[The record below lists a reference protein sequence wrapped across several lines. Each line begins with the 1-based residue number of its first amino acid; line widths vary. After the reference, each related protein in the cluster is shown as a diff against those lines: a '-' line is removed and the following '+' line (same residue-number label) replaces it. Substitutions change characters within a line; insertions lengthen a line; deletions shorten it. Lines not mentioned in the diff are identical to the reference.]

1 MLGIFKKTFEGLKKT
16 RKKITNAFSGLLK
29 KSYLDDEDIEKLE
42 ESLIEADI
50 SYDIVSDIIDNL
62 KIKDSSDKGWV
73 DRARKV
79 ILSKMTTENNL
90 DDINSIIMLVG
101 INGSG
106 KTTSAAKLAQYY
118 LENNEKVC
126 LVASDT
132 YRAAAVEQI
141 QIWAKK
147 IGVRL
152 VQNPNTTDSASI
164 AFDGVQSGL
173 SRGERVIIDTAGRL
187 HTSVNLM
194 KELEKISNVV
204 KKLTKEISTLM
215 VIDGNI
221 GKNSLTQIEHF
232 NNYLDIDGIIV
243 TKLDGTA
250 KGGVVLTAMSQ
261 YKIPVYFIGVG
272 ERMNDLIPFEKDIYI
287 NSILG
292 IDEE

>member
-50 SYDIVSDIIDNL
+50 SYDIVSDIIDSL

-118 LENNEKVC
+118 LENNE
-126 LVASDT
+126 
-132 YRAAAVEQI
+132 
-141 QIWAKK
+141 
-147 IGVRL
+147 
-152 VQNPNTTDSASI
+152 
-164 AFDGVQSGL
+164 F
-173 SRGERVIIDTAGRL
+173 II
-187 HTSVNLM
+187 
-194 KELEKISNVV
+194 IS
-204 KKLTKEISTLM
+204 KYI
-215 VIDGNI
+215 
-221 GKNSLTQIEHF
+221 
-232 NNYLDIDGIIV
+232 Y
-243 TKLDGTA
+243 
-250 KGGVVLTAMSQ
+250 
-261 YKIPVYFIGVG
+261 
-272 ERMNDLIPFEKDIYI
+272 NDQ
-287 NSILG
+287 
-292 IDEE
+292 